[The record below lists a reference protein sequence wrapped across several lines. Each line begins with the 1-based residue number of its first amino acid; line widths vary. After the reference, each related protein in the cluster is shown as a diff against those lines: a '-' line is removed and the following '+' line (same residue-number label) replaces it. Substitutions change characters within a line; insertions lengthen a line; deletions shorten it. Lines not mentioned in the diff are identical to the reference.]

1 MPRDPSPGR
10 FRQPQ
15 GRGPNTVRER
25 GDELENAEPR
35 NQDAE
40 SQGDRLSR
48 LSQASL
54 RINESLDLGEV
65 LQGVLDSARS
75 LTDARYALITVL
87 DDAGQLEDFQVSG
100 MTGDEARRLWEMPG
114 GLKFF
119 EYLSNLPGPLRV
131 ADFAAHTRSLG
142 LPEFRPP
149 VRVSSFIA
157 VPIRHQ
163 GLSVGNIHV
172 SREEPGEVFSREDED
187 TLVMFASQAALV
199 IANAR
204 RHREEQ
210 RARADLETLVDTSP
224 VGVAVFNMSTGA
236 SVSFNREARRI
247 VDTLRDPDQAP
258 EDLLGL
264 MTIRRADGRQF
275 PLAQVLSSAQTVR
288 AEEIVMEVA
297 DGRSITVLLNATPI
311 RSEDG
316 EVQSVVVT
324 MQDMTPLEELER
336 LRAEFLGMVSHEL
349 RMPLTSIR
357 GSATA
362 MLDAT
367 ADLDP
372 AEARQFLRI
381 IVDQADNMRELI
393 GDLLDVAR
401 IETGTLPIDPEPAGV
416 AALVDRARNTFQ
428 SAGGRNHLD
437 IDIVPDLPL
446 VMADRRRIV
455 QVIGNLLSNA
465 ARHSPESSVIRV
477 SAVRQDV
484 VVEIS
489 VADQGRGIPA
499 EDLPH
504 LFRKFSRADAAE
516 AGRSA
521 GGSGLGLAICKGIVE
536 AHGGRIQAESEGA
549 GMGARFAFTLP
560 AVEEA
565 GPEPARGPLRRQS
578 DAREGERIL
587 VVDDDPQALRYVRD
601 ALSEAG
607 YRPVV
612 TADPEEALLLLE
624 EGRPDLAL
632 LDLMLPGSD
641 GVELMGDI
649 LSFADIPVIFLSVY
663 GRDEIIA
670 GALEAGATDYIV
682 KPFSPTE
689 LVARVRAALR
699 RWGEPDRSEAVEPY
713 VLGELT
719 IDYVQRRVTLS
730 GHPVPLTP
738 MEYDLL
744 AELSMQAGRVVP
756 HERLLR
762 RVWSP
767 GKPGNLRVLR
777 THLMRLRRKLGEDAS
792 SPRYIFAEPRVGY
805 RMPVGEDRAEDG

>member
-1 MPRDPSPGR
+1 M
-10 FRQPQ
+10 
-15 GRGPNTVRER
+15 
-25 GDELENAEPR
+25 ENAEPR

-40 SQGDRLSR
+40 SRGDRLSR
-48 LSQASL
+48 LSEASL

-75 LTDARYALITVL
+75 LTDARYALITIL
-87 DDAGQLEDFQVSG
+87 DDAGQLEDFRVSG

-131 ADFAAHTRSLG
+131 ADFAAHTGSLG

-172 SREEPGEVFSREDED
+172 SREEPGEEFSREDED

-210 RARADLETLVDTSP
+210 KARADLEALVDTSP
-224 VGVAVFNMSTGA
+224 VGVAVFDMKTGA

-275 PLAQVLSSAQTVR
+275 SLEEFPLAQVLSSAQTVR

-311 RSEDG
+311 RSEEG

-362 MLDAT
+362 LLDASPEM
-367 ADLDP
+367 DP
-372 AEARQFLRI
+372 AEVRQFHRI
-381 IVDQADNMRELI
+381 ILDQADNMRELI

-437 IDIVPDLPL
+437 IDVAPDLPL

-484 VVEIS
+484 GVEIS
-489 VADQGRGIPA
+489 VADHGRGIPA

-504 LFRKFSRADAAE
+504 LFRKFSRTGAGE
-516 AGRSA
+516 AGRGIGSA
-521 GGSGLGLAICKGIVE
+521 GLGLAICKGIVE

-565 GPEPARGPLRRQS
+565 GAEPGRGPALSQP
-578 DAREGERIL
+578 DAREGERVL

-601 ALSEAG
+601 ALTEAG
-607 YRPVV
+607 YRPVE

-624 EGRPDLAL
+624 EYEPGLAL

-649 LSFADIPVIFLSVY
+649 LSARDIPVIFLSVY

-699 RWGEPDRSEAVEPY
+699 RRGEPDRSEPSDPY
-713 VLGELT
+713 VLGDLT
-719 IDYVQRRVTLS
+719 IEYAQRRVTVS
-730 GHPVPLTP
+730 GRTVQLTP
-738 MEYDLL
+738 IEYDLL

-777 THLMRLRRKLGEDAS
+777 THLMRLRRKLGEEGS
-792 SPRYIFAEPRVGY
+792 NPRYIFADPRVGVKGGGKVDH
-805 RMPVGEDRAEDG
+805 VGESTA